1 MRLVYRVTRAML
13 AGWVGC
19 MISTVGMSAWAADSD
34 RLAEYYPD
42 TPDPLIGDYI
52 GRWNDEI
59 DIDPEVA
66 AQVIGLGNDKYRV
79 KIVSKLD
86 MRAPIQLDTEARA
99 KKGVL
104 KIEDGRYFGEIRN
117 GVFKG
122 GRGRRDV
129 FEMKKV
135 VRLSPTLGRKAPSNA
150 EVLYDGSGFGAFEN
164 STGWEELPDGVMMVT
179 PKGEY
184 LISKKTYRD
193 VELHLEFRLAHM
205 PKARGQQR
213 SNSGLFFDD
222 EYEVQILD
230 SYGLEGVY
238 DECGALYKVS
248 APHVNATA
256 PPLQWQT
263 YDVVYRAPRYDNSGK
278 LLKHPA
284 MSVRHNGVV
293 IHNETEMRW
302 LTGWKEKDR
311 LVPHPTEPGHIKLQG
326 HGNFLQFRNMWLVD
340 LGEGGNVIER

>member
-1 MRLVYRVTRAML
+1 MTGLNRGLGL
-13 AGWVGC
+13 AVAGVILLCGTHSWG
-19 MISTVGMSAWAADSD
+19 AESD
-34 RLAEYYPD
+34 RLAEYYPK
-42 TPDPLIGDYI
+42 TPDPLIGDYV

-59 DIDPEVA
+59 DIDPKVA
-66 AQVIGLGNDKYRV
+66 AQVIGMGNGKYRV
-79 KIVSKLD
+79 KVVSKLD
-86 MRAPIQLDTEARA
+86 MRAPIQLDTEGSA

-104 KIEDGRYFGEIRN
+104 KIEDGRFFGEIRD

-122 GRGRRDV
+122 GRGKRDV

-135 VRLSPTLGRKAPSNA
+135 VRLSPTLGRKAPANA
-150 EVLYDGSGFGAFEN
+150 EVLYDGSGMDAFEN
-164 STGWEELPDGVMMVT
+164 PSGWEELPGDVFMVT
-179 PKGEY
+179 PKGET
-184 LISKKTYRD
+184 LSTKKKYMD

-205 PKARGQQR
+205 PKARGQSR
-213 SNSGLFFDD
+213 SNSGLFFGG

-263 YDVVYRAPRYDNSGK
+263 YDVIYRATRHDDAGK
-278 LLKHPA
+278 LLAHPT
-284 MSVRHNGVV
+284 MTVKHNGVV
-293 IHNETEMRW
+293 IHHETEMRW

-311 LVPHPTEPGHIKLQG
+311 MLPHPVGPGPISLQG

-340 LGEGGNVIER
+340 LDVGGENN